1 MSTMLSK
8 FASVDVVVDVAPA
21 VAVVAVAAA
30 VLAVISDSVADVGA
44 VEKVVEEAYF
54 NGKTF
59 SCKKTAALEPAT
71 TGNRSWPVVACF
83 SAAAASDL
91 PCSRRASAS
100 DRRCGSNLGMYSST
114 PTE

>member
-8 FASVDVVVDVAPA
+8 FASVDVVVDVAA
-21 VAVVAVAAA
+21 AAAVVDVA

-71 TGNRSWPVVACF
+71 TAVKF
-83 SAAAASDL
+83 FL
-91 PCSRRASAS
+91 
-100 DRRCGSNLGMYSST
+100 
-114 PTE
+114 